1 MKRFYQIV
9 ITLLLYNAIGCTMGS
24 NPPSSTANNAIPA
37 KNHKVIRLQQLDTA
51 GQLKQA
57 RLFLMKLK
65 TAIVKNDQPKL
76 LDMIHFP
83 LQTQL
88 MWMNGEQPN
97 DKNDGLLRK
106 DEFPKYYRKH
116 FFDKEQRGVLGSELG
131 DEVYPI
137 NLQSDQASNYYQR
150 LSEGTDP
157 GTLLF
162 SYYLQWERPDGRGD
176 HWFGLVVGQI
186 KGEFKLLSY
195 YSKWPVKDEFR

>member
-1 MKRFYQIV
+1 MKRFYQIL
-9 ITLLLYNAIGCTMGS
+9 TPLLLCYAVGCTMGS
-24 NPPSSTANNAIPA
+24 NSPSSPANDAIPV
-37 KNHKVIRLQQLDTA
+37 KKPKVVRLQQLDTA

-57 RLFLMKLK
+57 RFFLMKLK

-97 DKNDGLLRK
+97 DEKGGLLGK
-106 DEFPKYYRKH
+106 EEFPKYYRKN
-116 FFDKEQRGVLGSELG
+116 FFDKEQRRVLGYELG
-131 DEVYPI
+131 DDDVYPI
-137 NLQSDQASNYYQR
+137 NLQHDQASSYYQQ

-162 SYYLQWERPDGRGD
+162 SYYLQWEQPDGRGD
-176 HWFGLVVGQI
+176 YWFGLVVGQI

-195 YSKWPVKDEFR
+195 YSKWPVKD